1 MVKQKKTYT
10 IDDVVTLM
18 GNSSDEQETSIVF
31 ERNSD
36 KMSIWTSDNTMVT
49 KLKKLLTNNPKEYK
63 LVSISTCDGQPVAY
77 EFEAPKKL
85 LTLKTNI
92 PIPTLTDEQR
102 AAKAERMKAV
112 HEARKAS
119 VAKKKEQ

>member
-10 IDDVVTLM
+10 VDDVVTLM

-49 KLKKLLTNNPKEYK
+49 KLKKLMTNNPKEYK